1 MDAHKKVCKLK
12 NVYLVI
18 ITDNDDVDDDDDAY
32 IKMFPATNDKSMDQS
47 VY

>member
-12 NVYLVI
+12 KVYLVI
-18 ITDNDDVDDDDDAY
+18 ITDNDDDDAY